1 MKNRVIVLKG
11 LGFLLCG
18 ASAFSLGC
26 AAAHAQD
33 KTASDKGEKIEEVIV
48 YGQKVGKNL
57 QKSPLSI
64 TAVSGGALDQQNIAS
79 AKDLGTIA
87 PGLVV
92 NSTPS
97 NPLSLTIRGA
107 GYEGIQNNSAQPS
120 VSFNENGVYISN
132 PVGLGSNFLDVD
144 QLEVLRGPQGTVLGQ
159 NSDGGALNITTVRP
173 VLGKDEGSA
182 DLSLGSFGLDR
193 VRLVENLPIGSD
205 MALRAAVQQEKSN
218 GYTEATD
225 VPGHP
230 NYALGNEDSVDGR
243 LDFLWKPSN
252 DLTLELWGEAYENN
266 AHGDAF
272 KNIYDPN
279 PDPYKVTQDYPSTT
293 KSISDVVSAKAS
305 YDLGWATANA
315 ILSYQHGKLD
325 AAEGLDKLDFAT
337 AIPIYG
343 VHDVAPNNYRTGH
356 STTQEFDLTS
366 KPGGKLDWIVG
377 VFAIQQS
384 YDETFLEYQY
394 TDPTAVLPGDV
405 SNAGADFATGALAF
419 ESTDTQKLNSWSA
432 YGQGTYQFTDTLRLI
447 AGARGTVDYQV
458 GYVSTYFDPDVTLK
472 AKYKA
477 LTGKIEL
484 ENDFT
489 SSTTGYAMWSSGI
502 KPGGANLNPGAL
514 YVPEVFQPEKN
525 DALEAGLKNQFFD
538 HRLRL
543 NLAAYYNY
551 YRDFQ
556 ADSEDPIPYLG
567 GLTNIKTMDTY
578 GFESELTALL
588 PYNLRFDNTLTL
600 MGGKVMSHQQMFD
613 PEVAQEID
621 RANGG
626 PFNGNDVDD
635 RFAAFYAGSAD
646 IYGRTPPKLPPF
658 SATFGLTHN
667 LYLPNGDELTSH
679 LTYSFRDAYWFRIY
693 DNPQTDKVPVY
704 NQWNADFKYRFAHT
718 GWYADLILTNLMDT
732 PSVVSKYTDNFGVG
746 AVAEGFV
753 PPRSFVLRVGKSF

>member
-1 MKNRVIVLKG
+1 MKRQIFSVKG
-11 LGFLLCG
+11 LGLLLCG
-18 ASAFSLGC
+18 VSATSLVCG
-26 AAAHAQD
+26 AAHAQD
-33 KTASDKGEKIEEVIV
+33 TTAPGKGEKIEEIIV

-57 QKSPLSI
+57 QKSPMSI
-64 TAVSGGALDQQNIAS
+64 TAVSGSALDQQNIAS
-79 AKDLGTIA
+79 AKDLGTLA

-173 VLGKDEGSA
+173 VLNKYEGSA
-182 DLSLGSFGLDR
+182 DVSYGSFNLER
-193 VRLVENLPIGSD
+193 VRFIENVPLGSD
-205 MALRAAVQQEKSN
+205 MALRMAVQQQKSD
-218 GYTEATD
+218 GYTEATA
-225 VPGHP
+225 VPGQP
-230 NYALGNEDSVDGR
+230 NYKLGNENSVNGR
-243 LDFLWKPSN
+243 IDFLWKPTN
-252 DLTLELWGEAYENN
+252 DLTLELWGEGYENN

-272 KNIYDPN
+272 KNIFDPN

-293 KSISDVVSAKAS
+293 KSISDVYSAKAS

-315 ILSYQHGKLD
+315 IFSYQHGKLD
-325 AAEGLDKLDFAT
+325 AAEGLDKLSFAA

-366 KPGGKLDWIVG
+366 KPGGKLDWIIG
-377 VFAIQQS
+377 LFGIQQS

-394 TDPTAVLPGDV
+394 TDPNAVLPGNVASAD
-405 SNAGADFATGALAF
+405 ADFATGALAF
-419 ESTDTQKLNSWSA
+419 ESTDTQKLNSWSL
-432 YGQGTYQFTDTLRLI
+432 YGQGTYHFTDTLRLT
-447 AGARGTVDYQV
+447 AGARGTVDYQI
-458 GYVSTYFDPDVTLK
+458 GEVSTYFDPDVTLK
-472 AKYKA
+472 AKYDA
-477 LTGKIEL
+477 LTGKVEL

-489 SSTTGYAMWSSGI
+489 ASTTGYAMWSSGI

-514 YVPEVFQPEKN
+514 YVPEVFKPEEVN
-525 DALEAGLKNQFFD
+525 ALEVGLKNQFLD

-543 NLAAYYNY
+543 NMSAYYNDFK
-551 YRDFQ
+551 DFQ

-567 GLTNIKTMDTY
+567 GLTNIKKMQTY

-588 PYNLRFDNTLTL
+588 PWNLRLDNTITL
-600 MGGKVMSHQQMFD
+600 MGGKVLSHQQMFD
-613 PEVAQEID
+613 PEIAQEID

-635 RFAAFYAGSAD
+635 RFAAFYASSAD

-658 SATFGLTHN
+658 ATTFSLTHN
-667 LYLPNGDELTSH
+667 LYFQNGDELVSH

-704 NQWNADFKYRFAHT
+704 NQWNADFKYRFSHT

-753 PPRSFVLRVGKSF
+753 PPRSFVLRIGKTF